1 MESAAANEDVEI
13 EDQLKH
19 ILAEGSK
26 SFNMATMFL
35 PSTIRHSARPPS
47 ASAARTRRLHIVAL
61 HIVAAPPVGGK
72 AGAPKPTAQVTKR
85 ADYIRSRKPRQSATG
100 T

>member
-13 EDQLKH
+13 EEQLKQ

-47 ASAARTRRLHIVAL
+47 ASAARTRRLHIVA
-61 HIVAAPPVGGK
+61 APPVGGK

-85 ADYIRSRKPRQSATG
+85 ADYIRARKPGQSATG
-100 T
+100 TGT

>member
-13 EDQLKH
+13 EEQLKQ

-35 PSTIRHSARPPS
+35 PSTIRHSARPPIRPRRVHAPITFVHANQDS
-47 ASAARTRRLHIVAL
+47 QPLAPRTADNQ
-61 HIVAAPPVGGK
+61 
-72 AGAPKPTAQVTKR
+72 KPIAH
-85 ADYIRSRKPRQSATG
+85 YLSGP
-100 T
+100 